1 MPEILVAGCGIKILG
16 RERDLPI
23 LTDGARDDRTFSG
36 GIRDKNT
43 WEGAGFAHL
52 TDGARDD
59 RTFSGGM
66 RDKNI
71 SEGAG
76 FAHFDRHDA

>member
-1 MPEILVAGCGIKILG
+1 MTDLLVAGYGIKILG

-23 LTDGARDDRTFSG
+23 
-36 GIRDKNT
+36 
-43 WEGAGFAHL
+43 L